1 MNAVRVLL
9 AALAPAELRA
19 LARARTSRFDPPVP
33 DEDDHADPL
42 AWACARWGGDLATAL
57 NLCHK
62 DHLQVMARAVGVD
75 HRAELPALRLA
86 LWRWGA
92 ALEAGGTTY
101 LGTPLQ
107 PAPVVLAGHLVVH
120 GPPHG
125 LYPPAPRWPR
135 PLPGPRPAE
144 PPADEPATIDE
155 LLAAADAAVG
165 VRLGQRGRD
174 KGAWG
179 QRAAAGGGPGHQHGR
194 RHPHQQA
201 AAGAVAGGDPGR
213 RRRGHGAVVVLPA
226 LGRRGRALGQAV
238 PARPAQG
245 PGRHSRAR
253 LLPVQA
259 LFRRRRPARHPQRTH
274 AMIVDELRVIG
285 SPQTGKVMHAEL
297 IRVATRALGRRPPE
311 PRKEGTGQLVYPFD
325 PELAQVAVAY
335 LRTATRV
342 VHDLYRSTARRL
354 EPLYDELVRDGAADQ
369 RPWIKHART
378 LSVAVRRVGE
388 FPAGERQVI
397 GTVKNAIVDAQRARG
412 HHLAIEPERPDL
424 PFVVRLDDAGD
435 VVVSLDLGG
444 ASLSQRGW
452 RRDHGEAPMREHL
465 AAVLLMLARFDPRQD
480 ALVDPMCG
488 SGTIPIE
495 AVLAARATPRPLLPV
510 ARKLADRPVTMPLF
524 PDARPLAIG
533 ADLDLE
539 ALIDA
544 KANARDAD
552 ASADVI
558 WQRGD
563 ARRLGPDDVRAMA
576 TERGHPSA
584 ELPGVIVCNPP
595 YGERLGDRD
604 EVMDLYRDLAHNL
617 RRFRGWR
624 IGILSAHPYLAE
636 AFWTRPTI
644 KKPLA
649 NGNLRA
655 YYYQYEP

>member
-1 MNAVRVLL
+1 
-9 AALAPAELRA
+9 
-19 LARARTSRFDPPVP
+19 
-33 DEDDHADPL
+33 
-42 AWACARWGGDLATAL
+42 
-57 NLCHK
+57 
-62 DHLQVMARAVGVD
+62 MAHV
-75 HRAELPALRLA
+75 
-86 LWRWGA
+86 
-92 ALEAGGTTY
+92 
-101 LGTPLQ
+101 
-107 PAPVVLAGHLVVH
+107 
-120 GPPHG
+120 
-125 LYPPAPRWPR
+125 YP
-135 PLPGPRPAE
+135 
-144 PPADEPATIDE
+144 
-155 LLAAADAAVG
+155 
-165 VRLGQRGRD
+165 
-174 KGAWG
+174 
-179 QRAAAGGGPGHQHGR
+179 
-194 RHPHQQA
+194 
-201 AAGAVAGGDPGR
+201 AGADSPTA
-213 RRRGHGAVVVLPA
+213 RGCVSV
-226 LGRRGRALGQAV
+226 RGV
-238 PARPAQG
+238 
-245 PGRHSRAR
+245 
-253 LLPVQA
+253 
-259 LFRRRRPARHPQRTH
+259 
-274 AMIVDELRVIG
+274 IVDELRVIG

-510 ARKLADRPVTMPLF
+510 ARKLADRPCDAPLF
-524 PDARPLAIG
+524 ADAAPLVAG
-533 ADLDLE
+533 ADADL
-539 ALIDA
+539 AVLVAA
-544 KANARDAD
+544 KANAQA
-552 ASADVI
+552 AGVAADVT
-558 WQRGD
+558 WERADVQRLAPGGLRAGID
-563 ARRLGPDDVRAMA
+563 EAAARRGRKV
-576 TERGHPSA
+576 ERGLILS
-584 ELPGVIVCNPP
+584 NPP
-595 YGERLGDRD
+595 YGERLGDGHD
-604 EVMDLYRDLAHNL
+604 DPALMDLYANL
-617 RRFRGWR
+617 GARCRALGAGWR
-624 IGILSAHPYLAE
+624 AGFLVANLDFE
-636 AFWTRPTI
+636 RAFGPPPRI

-649 NGNLRA
+649 NGNLRS
-655 YYYQYEP
+655 YFYLYEF